1 MKGRSGGLPGRPFAL
16 FAFAL
21 LIVGVRHL
29 LPKPVER
36 LGLRVAHRLRHCWRK
51 LAKPQLRGV
60 SVLLRDGGGRVL
72 LVRHAYGPPGWSPPG
87 GGIARGEPPE
97 DAARREMEEELGLRI
112 ERFVSLGTM
121 TETVSGAPHIAYL
134 FTAQIDALPR
144 PDEREVIEARF
155 FALDGL
161 PPEMSAL
168 TRRRLAVLAE
178 S

>member
-1 MKGRSGGLPGRPFAL
+1 M
-16 FAFAL
+16 
-21 LIVGVRHL
+21 RHL
-29 LPKPVER
+29 LPKPAER
-36 LGLRVAHRLRHCWRK
+36 LALRIAHRLRHYWRRI
-51 LAKPQLRGV
+51 ARPQLRGV
-60 SVLLRDGGGRVL
+60 SVLLRDGQGRVL
-72 LVRHAYGPPGWSPPG
+72 MVRHAYGPPQWSPPG

-112 ERFVSLGTM
+112 ERLVLLGTLS
-121 TETVSGAPHIAYL
+121 ETISGAPHTAYL

-144 PDEREVIEARF
+144 PDGREVVEARF

-168 TRRRLAVLAE
+168 TRRRLAILAE